1 MLEKILGILQPEKS
15 FDLVRRDMEIAGRPC
30 TLLFVD
36 GMIKDEVM
44 EKMLEYFLKLDHSVW
59 DQIPDSKAFSRRIIP
74 YVEVADEDQLDAACT
89 AILSGNLGLFIQGF
103 SSCALIDIR
112 TYPARSV
119 EEPEKDKVL
128 RGSRDGFVETVVFN
142 TALIR
147 RRIRDPKLTMSILS
161 AGESSHTDIV
171 VCYMEDRADLELVQR
186 VKERI
191 GHIKVQGLTMSQES
205 LAEALISSKWRNP
218 FPKTRYTERPDTA
231 AAALLEGRIII
242 LVDNSPS
249 AMILPSGI
257 FDFFREA
264 DRLLFSS
271 HYRNVFA
278 DYPYRHFSINPVFNP
293 VVAFVGG
300 TSSVDPPVAVLY
312 RCVKTQW
319 RAAFSTAAG
328 AGIRCGWTSYGV
340 YQYSQHYEQLLEY
353 YRSASAGRFCGPV
366 RVVCAG
372 NHSVCSLYRNR

>member
-1 MLEKILGILQPEKS
+1 MLYGGPGRSGIGT
-15 FDLVRRDMEIAGRPC
+15 AGQGADWAYQGTGVDYEPGEPGRSADFQQMAQSLSQN
-30 TLLFVD
+30 TL
-36 GMIKDEVM
+36 
-44 EKMLEYFLKLDHSVW
+44 Y
-59 DQIPDSKAFSRRIIP
+59 
-74 YVEVADEDQLDAACT
+74 
-89 AILSGNLGLFIQGF
+89 
-103 SSCALIDIR
+103 R
-112 TYPARSV
+112 TTGYCR
-119 EEPEKDKVL
+119 
-128 RGSRDGFVETVVFN
+128 
-142 TALIR
+142 
-147 RRIRDPKLTMSILS
+147 
-161 AGESSHTDIV
+161 
-171 VCYMEDRADLELVQR
+171 
-186 VKERI
+186 
-191 GHIKVQGLTMSQES
+191 
-205 LAEALISSKWRNP
+205 
-218 FPKTRYTERPDTA
+218 
-231 AAALLEGRIII
+231 AALLEGRIII

-340 YQYSQHYEQLLEY
+340 YQYFPAL
-353 YRSASAGRFCGPV
+353 
-366 RVVCAG
+366 
-372 NHSVCSLYRNR
+372 

>member
-59 DQIPDSKAFSRRIIP
+59 DQTPDMQSFSRRIIP

-103 SSCALIDIR
+103 SSCTLIDIR

-171 VCYMEDRADLELVQR
+171 VCYMEYRADLELVQR
-186 VKERI
+186 VVERI
-191 GHIKVQGLTMSQES
+191 G
-205 LAEALISSKWRNP
+205 
-218 FPKTRYTERPDTA
+218 
-231 AAALLEGRIII
+231 
-242 LVDNSPS
+242 
-249 AMILPSGI
+249 
-257 FDFFREA
+257 
-264 DRLLFSS
+264 
-271 HYRNVFA
+271 
-278 DYPYRHFSINPVFNP
+278 
-293 VVAFVGG
+293 
-300 TSSVDPPVAVLY
+300 
-312 RCVKTQW
+312 RC
-319 RAAFSTAAG
+319 
-328 AGIRCGWTSYGV
+328 
-340 YQYSQHYEQLLEY
+340 
-353 YRSASAGRFCGPV
+353 
-366 RVVCAG
+366 
-372 NHSVCSLYRNR
+372 

>member
-1 MLEKILGILQPEKS
+1 MLYGEPGRSGIGT
-15 FDLVRRDMEIAGRPC
+15 AGQGADWAYQG
-30 TLLFVD
+30 TGVD
-36 GMIKDEVM
+36 
-44 EKMLEYFLKLDHSVW
+44 Y
-59 DQIPDSKAFSRRIIP
+59 
-74 YVEVADEDQLDAACT
+74 
-89 AILSGNLGLFIQGF
+89 
-103 SSCALIDIR
+103 
-112 TYPARSV
+112 
-119 EEPEKDKVL
+119 EP
-128 RGSRDGFVETVVFN
+128 
-142 TALIR
+142 
-147 RRIRDPKLTMSILS
+147 
-161 AGESSHTDIV
+161 GEPG
-171 VCYMEDRADLELVQR
+171 R
-186 VKERI
+186 
-191 GHIKVQGLTMSQES
+191 
-205 LAEALISSKWRNP
+205 ALISSKWRNP

-300 TSSVDPPVAVLY
+300 TSSVDPSVAVLY

-340 YQYSQHYEQLLEY
+340 YNTPSIIEQLLEY
-353 YRSASAGRFCGPV
+353 YRSAFAGRFCGPV

-372 NHSVCSLYRNR
+372 NHSVSSLSPQSANYAQCQAWNWDSPLNSSDWGF